1 MRVDVGELVPINS
14 FTLRS
19 HLFNLR
25 LLAQVSYL
33 LRGACGLVI
42 QPRKKLSFI

>member
-33 LRGACGLVI
+33 LRGACGLVV